1 MVIARAVIVRIIR
14 LNIVT
19 SPKPAMKSTMRLWHL
34 WPLSICLLF
43 SSSVWVV
50 SEKWLALDICLE
62 FFRNTWLSSL
72 SSYDI
77 YFMDNNIMHHHHH
90 EIQFLGKFSLYAI
103 SCFILKSWTNLITDN
118 DPSKLVLSLTEIE
131 NK

>member
-19 SPKPAMKSTMRLWHL
+19 SPKPTMKSTMRLWHL

-103 SCFILKSWTNLITDN
+103 SYFILKSWTNLITDS